1 MSNLITRLLWLL
13 LALVLQVLLFN
24 HLSLWGG
31 LVFVYVIAL
40 IKVPLGINRSL
51 QILIGFLAG
60 FLVDTFCNT
69 HGMHALAAGTMMFFR
84 IPILT
89 SFIHEK
95 GKDLK
100 TLEINFSGLDVS
112 IYMRFMLTI
121 LVFFASLLYFIE
133 AFTLFNFLITLE
145 KVVISVLLTWI
156 FAVALENATSK
167 R

>member
-24 HLSLWGG
+24 HLSLLGG

-40 IKVPLGINRSL
+40 LKMPLNINRSL

-60 FLVDTFCNT
+60 YLVDVFCNT

-89 SFIHEK
+89 SIEK

-100 TLEINFSGLDVS
+100 TIEINFTGLDVS
-112 IYMRFMLTI
+112 VYMRFMLTI
-121 LVFFASLLYFIE
+121 LVFFAVILYFIE
-133 AFTLFNFLITLE
+133 AFTLFNFLVTLE

-156 FAVALENATSK
+156 FAVALENATTK